1 MTMTELPVATMS
13 ISDVAAETGLTT
25 STLRYYEQEGLLR
38 GEIDRASSSHR
49 RYSEEDVR
57 WVGFITKL
65 RATGMPIRD
74 IRRYTELAREGDH
87 TTPARLALLVE
98 HRERVLAQLAEIK
111 QSLDTIDFKIATY
124 ERFTTR

>member
-1 MTMTELPVATMS
+1 MTSLT

-49 RYSEEDVR
+49 RYSEQDLR
-57 WVGFITKL
+57 WVAFITKL

-87 TTPARLALLVE
+87 TTPDRLALLVD
-98 HRERVLAQLAEIK
+98 HRERVLAQLADM
-111 QSLDTIDFKIATY
+111 QRSLDAIDFKISTY

>member
-1 MTMTELPVATMS
+1 MTITETAGLS
-13 ISDVAAETGLTT
+13 ISDVAAATGLST

-49 RYSEEDVR
+49 RYSEQDLA
-57 WVGFITKL
+57 WVSFITKL
-65 RATGMPIRD
+65 RSTGMPIRD
-74 IRRYTELAREGDH
+74 IRRYTGLAREGEH

-98 HRERVLAQLAEIK
+98 HRERVLAQLEEMQ
-111 QSLDTIDFKIATY
+111 QSLATIDFKIETY